1 MLEAQIASDV
11 ANEIVSQAAEA
22 KALKVA
28 VVNLAVGSMR
38 QLDEPLFLEHLA
50 QDLRGTVAEGAQVN
64 VRRTPTMMRCVACGE
79 VYPVTV
85 GDPSTYRCPSCGCAD
100 RTLEGG
106 MELYIEDMQVMM
118 AGESSIAD
126 KLAKAVEAVLGPVEP
141 RE

>member
-1 MLEAQIASDV
+1 MLEAQIASDT
-11 ANEIVSQAAEA
+11 AKEILRQAAEA
-22 KALKVA
+22 KAFKVV

-64 VRRTPTMMRCVACGE
+64 VRRTPTVMRCAACGE

-85 GDPSTYRCPSCGCAD
+85 GDPSTYRCPSCSCID

-106 MELYIEDMQVMM
+106 MELYIEDMQAMV
-118 AGESSIAD
+118 AGENSIAD
-126 KLAKAVEAVLGPVEP
+126 KLAKAVEDALGPVEP

>member
-1 MLEAQIASDV
+1 MLEAQIASDT
-11 ANEIVSQAAEA
+11 AKEILRQAAEA
-22 KALKVA
+22 KAFKVV

-64 VRRTPTMMRCVACGE
+64 VRRTPTVMRCAACGE

-85 GDPSTYRCPSCGCAD
+85 GDPSTYRCPSCGCID

-106 MELYIEDMQVMM
+106 MELYIEDMQAMV
-118 AGESSIAD
+118 AGENSIAD
-126 KLAKAVEAVLGPVEP
+126 KLAKAVEDALGPVEP